1 MHGTRFMGMYLD
13 PEGHKRS
20 AGSFSTRREAQRAAH
35 REEQK
40 VLAGSWHDTSLGD
53 ITFRD
58 YVETEWLPHKHLEAS
73 TRAAYL
79 SYLNKHF
86 YPFFGNR
93 PLNRISPSLV
103 QDWVAKA
110 SAEGLSPRSIHK
122 YHVLL
127 SSIFGRAVKDRV
139 LVHNPCDHTE
149 LPKVI
154 ARKTR
159 TLTPV
164 EYGRLLAALPERH
177 RLMVETLI
185 EAGLRWGEL
194 VALKPRHIDFLRR
207 TLTIEE
213 TIVEVSKKDS
223 PTGQRYI
230 LKPYPKDNEP
240 RTIGVRQTW
249 LDAIAAHIDTHRIGR
264 DDLLF
269 PTQVGT
275 PISRNTFRTR
285 IWKPAVAA
293 SGDRL
298 QRPRPRP
305 PPRPRLLAPRRRRR
319 PQIGH
324 GPHGPRPNPNHPEIP
339 PHPPRHRPTQP
350 RRPHPHPR
358 PGVGIPQSDAS
369 RLRTSRPWSWVARW
383 GFLRGAIGAHKRRD
397 LLATLTTNGKCGF
410 QEPARERLYGSI
422 SVSPC
427 VESPVK
433 PEA

>member
-1 MHGTRFMGMYLD
+1 M
-13 PEGHKRS
+13 
-20 AGSFSTRREAQRAAH
+20 
-35 REEQK
+35 
-40 VLAGSWHDTSLGD
+40 LAGAWHDTSLGD
-53 ITFRD
+53 ITFQD

-103 QDWVAKA
+103 QDWVTKA
-110 SAEGLSPRSIHK
+110 TADGLSPRSIQK

-154 ARKTR
+154 TRKSR

-164 EYGRLLAALPERH
+164 EYERLLAALPERH
-177 RLMVETLI
+177 RLMVATLI

-223 PTGQRYI
+223 PTGQRY
-230 LKPYPKDNEP
+230 LVKPYPKDNEP
-240 RTIGVRQTW
+240 RTIGVRQAW
-249 LDAIAAHIDTHRIGR
+249 LDAIAAHIDTHQIGR

-269 PTQVGT
+269 PTQAGT

-285 IWKPAVAA
+285 IWLPAVKA
-293 SGDRL
+293 SGIRL

-319 PQIGH
+319 PQVRH
-324 GPHGPRPNPNHPEIP
+324 GPHGPRPDPNHPEIP

-358 PGVGIPQSDAS
+358 TALASHRPHRRAFLGRAVGA
-369 RLRTSRPWSWVARW
+369 
-383 GFLRGAIGAHKRRD
+383 
-397 LLATLTTNGKCGF
+397 
-410 QEPARERLYGSI
+410 
-422 SVSPC
+422 
-427 VESPVK
+427 
-433 PEA
+433 